1 MMSTS
6 MTEPDAAEVQD
17 DVLKALGALVVNVA
31 AMEESLHDS
40 IMLLAGP
47 ESAAI
52 GVLTAGLNFRTL
64 VEKFGAL
71 CVELKTHRGAVEDVK
86 AYCKHLNDL
95 NDKRNVIVHSA
106 WNWLGTG
113 GVRRYK
119 RTAKPKSG
127 FALSVTKTSPTE
139 IRELAAAFFQA
150 ERKIW
155 EYVP

>member
-1 MMSTS
+1 MTGHS
-6 MTEPDAAEVQD
+6 MTEDDAGHVQD

-31 AMEESLHDS
+31 AMEESLHDA
-40 IMLLAGP
+40 IMLLAGT
-47 ESAAI
+47 ENAAI

-71 CVELKTHRGAVEDVK
+71 CLELGTHRGTVDDVK
-86 AYCKHLNDL
+86 GYCRHLNEL
-95 NDKRNVIVHSA
+95 NDKRNAIVHSA
-106 WNWLGTG
+106 WNWLGSA

-119 RTAKPKSG
+119 RTAKVKSG
-127 FALSVTKTSPTE
+127 FALNVTKTSPTE
-139 IRELAAAFFQA
+139 ILEVAASFFQA